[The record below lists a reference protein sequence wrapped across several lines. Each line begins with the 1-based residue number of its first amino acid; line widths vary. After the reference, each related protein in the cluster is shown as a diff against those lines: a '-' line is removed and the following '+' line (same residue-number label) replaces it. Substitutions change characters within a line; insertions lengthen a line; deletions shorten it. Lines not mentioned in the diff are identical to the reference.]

1 MLVKWHKCNYMAAII
16 NGKTVLMYIINKML
30 YKGFISE
37 TEQSYT
43 NVCRKCMSNNTSIQ
57 KKNTFC
63 ALQTLNKMNKMETTQ
78 HKYYTD

>member
-1 MLVKWHKCNYMAAII
+1 
-16 NGKTVLMYIINKML
+16 ML
-30 YKGFISE
+30 YKGFIYE

-43 NVCRKCMSNNTSIQ
+43 NVCRKCMSNNPSIQ
-57 KKNTFC
+57 KKITFC